1 MDRRSLIIGYL
12 LVAAGSALFSSK
24 AIFIKLAYLERYD
37 ALLILAWR
45 MAFALP
51 VFLAVGAI
59 ELARRTREG
68 KPPPGRNTILQAI
81 GIGLIGYYL
90 AMILDFTGLLYV
102 TAQLERLALFTYPIF
117 LIFIGA
123 AFFGLR
129 LSAWSLA
136 AAAITYVGLA
146 IVFVSDFS
154 VGGSNVTLGTI
165 LVLGSAISF
174 AIYQLMAKRCIG
186 EMGSTLFTS
195 VALSAA
201 AVTTLAHVLIVRG
214 GLDTSM
220 SAHYFLL
227 AAATG
232 LLATVVP
239 SFFVNAGMARIGA
252 ASTAMISNVSP
263 LMTIYF
269 AVTLLGEEFTLAHAL
284 GTALVVGGV
293 GLNTWRDLR
302 KAPPEEV

>member
-1 MDRRSLIIGYL
+1 MDRKGLITGYI
-12 LVAAGSALFSSK
+12 LVAAGAALFSTK

-51 VFLAVGAI
+51 VFLAVGAY
-59 ELARRTREG
+59 EVAKRRRTGQPLPSLRAAAG
-68 KPPPGRNTILQAI
+68 AA

-90 AMILDFTGLLYV
+90 AMVLDFGGLLYV
-102 TAQLERLALFTYPIF
+102 TAQLERLALFTYPMF

-123 AFFGLR
+123 AFFGMR
-129 LSAWSLA
+129 LSPASMA
-136 AAAITYVGLA
+136 AAAISYIGLA
-146 IVFVSDFS
+146 FVFLTDFS
-154 VGGSNVTLGTI
+154 VGGSNVMLGTA
-165 LVLGSAISF
+165 LVLGSAIAF
-174 AIYQLMAKRCIG
+174 AVYQLLAKGYIAA
-186 EMGSTLFTS
+186 MGSTLFTAL
-195 VALSAA
+195 ALSGAA
-201 AVTTLAHVLIVRG
+201 ITTLAHVFLVRG
-214 GLDTSM
+214 VLDTSM
-220 SAHYFLL
+220 SPHYFML

-263 LMTIYF
+263 LLTIYF
-269 AVTLLGEEFTLAHAL
+269 AVTLLGEKFTLAHGV

-293 GLNTWRDLR
+293 GFHAWQDLR
-302 KAPPEEV
+302 RA